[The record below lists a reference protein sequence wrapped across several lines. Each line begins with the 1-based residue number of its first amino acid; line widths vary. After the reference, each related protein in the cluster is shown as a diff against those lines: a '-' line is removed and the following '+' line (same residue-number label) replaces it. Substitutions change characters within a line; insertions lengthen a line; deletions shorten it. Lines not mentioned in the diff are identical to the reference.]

1 MTCDMLVEH
10 PGDTMKTLLLI
21 AALFLSG
28 CACAPEMAAGGATY
42 LALADPVDAVA
53 DVVITGLFCDK

>member
-1 MTCDMLVEH
+1 MKTIMLVFV
-10 PGDTMKTLLLI
+10 ML
-21 AALFLSG
+21 LSG